1 MVTVLH
7 RPGLNPIHAILL
19 GFPTAFFTAALVTDI
34 TYRQT
39 AQIQWSN
46 FSSWLIAGALFFA
59 AFVVLWAIVDLFRVP
74 ASSRRGRPIIYLI
87 VLVVMWVLGLINS
100 FLHARDAWYSV
111 TVVALVLSII
121 TALLALVAAWIGY
134 SRPVWREQP

>member
-7 RPGLNPIHAILL
+7 RPVSPIHAILL
-19 GFPTAFFTAALVTDI
+19 GFSAAYFTAALITDI

-46 FSSWLIAGALFFA
+46 FSSWLIAGALFFG
-59 AFVVLWAIVDLFRVP
+59 AFVVLCAIIDLFRVP
-74 ASSRRGRPIIYLI
+74 ASSRRGRPLTYLI
-87 VLVVMWVLGLINS
+87 VLVVMWVLGLVNA

-111 TVVALVLSII
+111 TIVSLILSVI
-121 TALLALVAAWIGY
+121 TSLLALAAAWMGY